1 MFLRNQSIELFVTWV
16 ENTEVPMIVSGP
28 KGEIYWGNKAFEEF
42 SGYTS
47 WELSN
52 RLSWEK
58 LSLNDDNLEAD
69 KHLISECITG
79 DRTSYSIKKQFAPK
93 GEKPVWVD
101 IHVCRFPTIGEFKFF
116 LVTVQP
122 LKNGTAAAFSLAI
135 DTINNFSKKLEDY
148 NKGVSEMA
156 EDVVKGIKTS
166 QNKGEEIGKNIGG
179 LAWEY
184 PRIAGVVLAI
194 MMAMLLGNQFMEAV
208 KNVKTLFGF

>member
-1 MFLRNQSIELFVTWV
+1 MWLRNQNIDLFVTWV

-28 KGEIYWGNKAFEEF
+28 KGEIYWANKSFEEF

-58 LSLNDDNLEAD
+58 LSFNDDNLEAD
-69 KHLISECITG
+69 KQLITECISG
-79 DRTSYSIKKQFAPK
+79 DRINYSIKKQFSPK

-101 IHVCRFPTIGEFKFF
+101 IHVCRFPMSGEFKFF
-116 LVTVQP
+116 LITVQP

-148 NKGVSEMA
+148 NKEVSGMSE
-156 EDVVKGIKTS
+156 EIVKGIKSS
-166 QNKGEEIGKNIGG
+166 QTKGEEIGKSLGG

-184 PRIAGVVLAI
+184 PRITGIVLAI
-194 MMAMLLGNQFMEAV
+194 MLAMLLGNQFMEAV

>member
-16 ENTEVPMIVSGP
+16 ENTEIPMIISGP

-58 LSLNDDNLEAD
+58 LYFNDDNLEAD
-69 KHLISECITG
+69 KQLISECITG

-148 NKGVSEMA
+148 NNGVSNMA
-156 EDVVKGIKTS
+156 EDIVKGVKTH
-166 QNKGEEIGKNIGG
+166 QNKGEEIGKSIGG

-184 PRIAGVVLAI
+184 PRITGIVLAI